1 MGTRY
6 PDSRNRRSIEDGD
19 AFEQFVVDVMSAHGM
34 PLTRALDKANQFQ
47 YGDTLEGVEIKLDA
61 RSEDTKRLSIEVA
74 ERTALER
81 PWVASGIF
89 AASQATRYAH
99 GCRAHFWVFP
109 VRGLRAYYEQ
119 NRPPTID
126 TNPPTIRRFYLS
138 FTLAD
143 VLADLRFRQ
152 GKRLH
157 LNSFTA
163 EECDLWLFANG
174 WTRNTFGRWVSP
186 EGRIY

>member
-1 MGTRY
+1 MGIRY

-81 PWVASGIF
+81 PWVASGIY

-99 GCRAHFWVFP
+99 GCRAHF
-109 VRGLRAYYEQ
+109 
-119 NRPPTID
+119 ID

-163 EECDLWLFANG
+163 EECDLWLFAHG